1 MKLVYAI
8 VNRDDSTK
16 VQIAIINEG
25 FQVTKLASTGGF
37 LKAGNT
43 TFIIGVEDEKVD
55 EVIEIIKTHSSK
67 RSKMIPAGGAFS
79 DGDYNGYPIEV
90 SFGGA
95 TVFVTNVEQFRKL

>member
-8 VNRDDSTK
+8 VNSDDSTN
-16 VQIAIINEG
+16 VQIALINAG

-43 TFIIGVEDEKVD
+43 TFIMGVEDDKV
-55 EVIEIIKTHSSK
+55 EEAISVIEKHSK
-67 RSKMIPAGGAFS
+67 RRTQMIPAGGTFS
-79 DGDYNGYPIEV
+79 EGDYNTYPIEV

-95 TVFVTNVEQFRKL
+95 TVFVTNVEDFRKL

>member
-8 VNRDDSTK
+8 VNSDDSTN
-16 VQIAIINEG
+16 VQIALINAG

-43 TFIIGVEDEKVD
+43 TFIMGVEDDKV
-55 EVIEIIKTHSSK
+55 EEAISVIEKHSK
-67 RSKMIPAGGAFS
+67 RRTQMIPAGGTYS
-79 DGDYNGYPIEV
+79 EGDYNTYPIEV

-95 TVFVTNVEQFRKL
+95 TVFVTNVEDFRKL